1 MAFRAGP
8 ELANL
13 EFIFGPRFASIS
25 KGKLII
31 TSLMPFQTQGA
42 YILNSQGTRF
52 MEQYSPQLGEQ
63 RSGMGLLALAA
74 SKEIMEGRGPL
85 YFDLR
90 HFGQEKLS
98 QLLRVLPLRLGA
110 IYAEGIDP
118 GRELIECRPL
128 NLHFGTGG
136 GIRIGIKGETSLP
149 SLYAGGICCMFPG
162 GTEVLSGV
170 TLSIC
175 NVF

>member
-1 MAFRAGP
+1 MQAAYANNLTGDAQAMAFRAGA

-13 EFIFGPRFASIS
+13 EFIFGPRFAGIS

-31 TSLMPFQTQGA
+31 ISLMPFQTQGA

-74 SKEIMEGRGPL
+74 SKEI
-85 YFDLR
+85 
-90 HFGQEKLS
+90 
-98 QLLRVLPLRLGA
+98 
-110 IYAEGIDP
+110 
-118 GRELIECRPL
+118 
-128 NLHFGTGG
+128 
-136 GIRIGIKGETSLP
+136 
-149 SLYAGGICCMFPG
+149 
-162 GTEVLSGV
+162 TEVLSGV

-175 NVF
+175 NVFGYRAGQRAGHSWQKS